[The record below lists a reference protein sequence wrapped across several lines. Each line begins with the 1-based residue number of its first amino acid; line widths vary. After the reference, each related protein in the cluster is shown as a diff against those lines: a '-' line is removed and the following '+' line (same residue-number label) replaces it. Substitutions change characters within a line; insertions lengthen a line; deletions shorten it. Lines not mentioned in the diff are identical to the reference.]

1 MKENVSSGGVRISKY
16 STARTVLFMDRKD
29 ALKEL
34 YPEAA
39 FDNCSLSES
48 AFIIVDMQK
57 ADAHE
62 DYGFLRKAREAGAG
76 DSVAY
81 YLNRIKTTLIPNIAR
96 LLALFRTTPAEVIY
110 LKIESLTQDGRDRSL
125 EHKRIGV
132 HAPKG
137 SPEAEI
143 LEEIAPE
150 GDEIV
155 ISKTASGAFNCT
167 NLDYV
172 LRNLGIRTLIVCGV
186 LTNECV
192 ESLVRDGADRSYQ
205 VIVLEDCCAAISEET
220 HRNALQAM
228 GATYAQI
235 MTSRELEEAA
245 EAMR

>member
-1 MKENVSSGGVRISKY
+1 MNQ
-16 STARTVLFMDRKD
+16 KD
-29 ALKEL
+29 AFKEL
-34 YPEAA
+34 YPEVV
-39 FDNCSLSES
+39 FDHLLLAET

-62 DYGFLRKAREAGAG
+62 DYGFLRKARDLGVG
-76 DSVAY
+76 DSFVY
-81 YLNRIKTTLIPNIAR
+81 YLNRIKTTLVPNIAR
-96 LLALFRTTPAEVIY
+96 MLTLFRTTPVEVIY

-167 NLDYV
+167 NIDYI
-172 LRNLGIRTLIVCGV
+172 LRNLGIHTLIVCGV

-192 ESLVRDGADRSYQ
+192 ENLVRDGADRSYQ

-228 GATYAQI
+228 GATYAKV
-235 MTSRELEEAA
+235 MTSRELEDAVI
-245 EAMR
+245 AMH